1 MVPQRGLIIADSAEL
16 VGEGFLLRAPVL
28 SFVVLIGEALLQL
41 FPLLSYLLLSLRL
54 PMLVGELFSATE
66 GVVLVRLFHL
76 PGWLPKNPGST
87 SLFQAIRGSATRS
100 RSRMHVLFQ
109 LLVRWRWRIK
119 GSVPACSLAC
129 RLELIQL

>member
-1 MVPQRGLIIADSAEL
+1 MVPQRGLVIADSAEL
-16 VGEGFLLRAPVL
+16 AGEGFLLRAPVL

-76 PGWLPKNPGST
+76 PGWLPKNLGST
-87 SLFQAIRGSATRS
+87 SLFRAIRGSANRS

-119 GSVPACSLAC
+119 SSVPT
-129 RLELIQL
+129 